1 LSEIDEFATLMAT
14 GPTTT
19 TTTTHIGARRQQRR
33 VILPLLLLLG
43 ALAFAV
49 FTHTS
54 STTPTSSISSP
65 FEKKEKIEKDDAL
78 LSADDAG
85 FLNPD
90 EEESTKVPLMV
101 VDEME
106 DGENEEEEEEEEE
119 EEPDGGEEAVMK
131 LGDEQQQDDDENEQ
145 EDDGEV
151 EAETKEFTP
160 KTKKIATRTTTTTQR
175 SSRHSHVCSPEYIAL
190 FPPKAKASKPPQVST
205 LAHRKNYANTGAYRD
220 KKIPA
225 SILPNSGKDILA
237 APAVAWNSLTA
248 ANGDAPWRTCA
259 LVGNSGHLLKMDYGK
274 QIDANDVVVR
284 INQAPTKGYE
294 KYVGKKTTHR
304 LLNRLWTIAYHDG
317 SGINKIY
324 RGGGWPLE
332 KGVTLISSRTAAE
345 NFVRLAYYVKDKLKR
360 KDVQT
365 LFLMPEVRA
374 VAENALKK
382 FRRCYEKKH
391 SKNFRG
397 GNCASSGLVGIAM
410 LRPLCMNI
418 TVYGLGKGQRGDPYQ
433 YYRLKRTHR
442 SYGNPVHSFDTEDIM
457 FRTMANDGFITFC
470 NAKDGCS

>member
-1 LSEIDEFATLMAT
+1 MMTMIS
-14 GPTTT
+14 TTT
-19 TTTTHIGARRQQRR
+19 SATIPTIGANVKGRRQRR
-33 VILPLLLLLG
+33 LIIIITLFVSFVLLLAGVGLSFTSSSPLSPFAFGKEEAKIKGLLG
-43 ALAFAV
+43 
-49 FTHTS
+49 
-54 STTPTSSISSP
+54 
-65 FEKKEKIEKDDAL
+65 
-78 LSADDAG
+78 ADDAG

-90 EEESTKVPLMV
+90 EEESTKVSV
-101 VDEME
+101 EDEVE
-106 DGENEEEEEEEEE
+106 VHGKNEEEEEEEEE
-119 EEPDGGEEAVMK
+119 EENATGELLGVGDQEEEVRNKNNEEDDEENINRDEAESEEAVP
-131 LGDEQQQDDDENEQ
+131 
-145 EDDGEV
+145 
-151 EAETKEFTP
+151 P
-160 KTKKIATRTTTTTQR
+160 KTKKTTTTTMF
-175 SSRHSHVCSPEYIAL
+175 SRHASHSHACSPEYIAL
-190 FPPKAKASKPPQVST
+190 FPPKAKANKATTVST
-205 LAHRKNYANTGAYRD
+205 LAHRKNYENTGAYRD

-225 SILPNSGKDILA
+225 SILPNSGRDILA
-237 APAVAWNSLTA
+237 APAVVATNSVA

-294 KYVGKKTTHR
+294 KFVGKKTTHR

-345 NFVRLAYYVKDKLKR
+345 NFVRLAYYVKNKLKR

-365 LFLMPEVRA
+365 LFLMPEIRA
-374 VAENALKK
+374 VAENSLKK
-382 FRRCYEKKH
+382 FRKCYEKKH
-391 SKNFRG
+391 SKNFKG

-410 LRPLCMNI
+410 LRPLCVNI

-433 YYRLKRTHR
+433 YYRLKQTHR

-457 FRTMANDGFITFC
+457 FRTMANDGVINFC
-470 NAKDGCS
+470 NAKEECRFNYY

>member
-1 LSEIDEFATLMAT
+1 MTMIS
-14 GPTTT
+14 TTT
-19 TTTTHIGARRQQRR
+19 TATIPTPTIGANVKGRRQRR
-33 VILPLLLLLG
+33 LIIIITLFVSFVLLL
-43 ALAFAV
+43 AV
-49 FTHTS
+49 VVSFTS
-54 STTPTSSISSP
+54 SPSSP
-65 FEKKEKIEKDDAL
+65 FAFGKEEANIKDEGL
-78 LSADDAG
+78 LGADDAG

-90 EEESTKVPLMV
+90 EEESTKVSV
-101 VDEME
+101 EDEVE
-106 DGENEEEEEEEEE
+106 VHGKNEEEEEEENATGELLGVGDQEEDVRNKDNEE
-119 EEPDGGEEAVMK
+119 EDVKQDEAESEEAV
-131 LGDEQQQDDDENEQ
+131 
-145 EDDGEV
+145 
-151 EAETKEFTP
+151 AP
-160 KTKKIATRTTTTTQR
+160 KTKKTTTTTTTTAMVTQR
-175 SSRHSHVCSPEYIAL
+175 FSRHASHSHACSPEYIAL
-190 FPPKAKASKPPQVST
+190 FPPKAKANKATTVST
-205 LAHRKNYANTGAYRD
+205 LAHRKNYENTGAYRD

-225 SILPNSGKDILA
+225 SILPNSGRDILA
-237 APAVAWNSLTA
+237 APAVVATNSVA

-294 KYVGKKTTHR
+294 KFVGKKTTHR

-345 NFVRLAYYVKDKLKR
+345 NFVRLAYYVKNKLKR

-365 LFLMPEVRA
+365 LFLMPEIRA
-374 VAENALKK
+374 VAENSLKK
-382 FRRCYEKKH
+382 FRKCYEKKH
-391 SKNFRG
+391 SKNFKG

-410 LRPLCMNI
+410 LRPLCVNI

-433 YYRLKRTHR
+433 YYRLKQTHR

-457 FRTMANDGFITFC
+457 FRTMANDGVINFC
-470 NAKDGCS
+470 NAKKECRFNY